1 MTINNNIELILSN
14 GYKLFK
20 SEKYNEAIKVFQ
32 KAIELDKQYPK
43 TLFLLGVSFALNG
56 DLKNAKNYLIEA
68 SLVAPKNYFVHYN
81 LAKVYLKSVKKTK

>member
-68 SLVAPKNYFVHYN
+68 SYLFRLLVMNIMCG
-81 LAKVYLKSVKKTK
+81 KVKG